1 MGQGERNKRGTWV
14 QVLWHLSD
22 LAAIA
27 GGFAVGYW
35 ARFLS
40 PLTRW
45 IPPDKGIPP
54 VSQYLVAAAAT
65 ALVWIPLFHA
75 SGLYRM
81 EMGRPRHRFSEILRA
96 QALGIL
102 AVAALSFFYRNA
114 TFSRLAVPIT
124 WLSTLLL
131 TAAGRS
137 AVQAL
142 VRRLPLLQP
151 VRFAMVGTG
160 PLAVR
165 LARRLADSPY
175 PHRCEGFFAEP
186 GGKREDAGGIDAA
199 HGAHGVHGAHAM
211 PAAPV
216 TTDVSLAFL
225 SPDSR
230 CAVEPLLDA
239 AALPPAEM
247 ATPLLGSVSR
257 LGEEGATRGLGLVV
271 LAASNASVGTVQE
284 IHARC
289 QELDLDFLFVP
300 DLFSLWGRR
309 VRVEEID
316 GLPLLRLRGPA
327 LSGWGGIVKRSLDL
341 VGSVLLLAI
350 LSPLLLGLALAVRL
364 ESPGPIFHR
373 QERVGRDRRTFRMVK
388 FRSMRADAEAATGP
402 VWAAREDPRRTRLG
416 TFLRRWSL
424 DELPQLWNVLR
435 GEMSLVGPRPERP
448 VFVHRFEERVA
459 DYYDRH
465 RVKSGITGWAQVHG
479 HRGDSP
485 IEQRTRLDLFYVEN
499 WSLGLDLKIIA
510 MTALAVFRHRGS

>member
-27 GGFAVGYW
+27 GGFAFGYW
-35 ARFLS
+35 ARFFS
-40 PLTRW
+40 PLARW

-54 VSQYLVAAAAT
+54 VSQYLVAATAT

-124 WLSTLLL
+124 WFSTLLL

-151 VRFAMVGTG
+151 IRFAMVGTG

-165 LARRLADSPY
+165 LSRRLADSPY
-175 PHRCEGFFAEP
+175 PHRCEGFFTEP
-186 GGKREDAGGIDAA
+186 GGTRGDGE
-199 HGAHGVHGAHAM
+199 
-211 PAAPV
+211 
-216 TTDVSLAFL
+216 S
-225 SPDSR
+225 
-230 CAVEPLLDA
+230 
-239 AALPPAEM
+239 PAET
-247 ATPLLGSVSR
+247 ATPLLGPVAG
-257 LGEEGATRGLGLVV
+257 LGEQEAARGLGLLV
-271 LAASNASVGTVQE
+271 LAADSVSPEIVQE

-289 QELDLDFLFVP
+289 QEFDLDFLFVP

-327 LSGWGGIVKRSLDL
+327 LSGWGGIVKRTLDL
-341 VGSVLLLAI
+341 VGSILLLAI
-350 LSPLLLGLALAVRL
+350 LSPLLLGLALAVKL

-373 QERVGRDRRTFRMVK
+373 QERVGRDRRTFRMAK
-388 FRSMRADAEAATGP
+388 FRSMRADAEASTGP
-402 VWAAREDPRRTRLG
+402 IWAAREDSRRTRLG

-479 HRGDSP
+479 HRGDTP

-499 WSLGLDLKIIA
+499 WSLGLDLRIL
-510 MTALAVFRHRGS
+510 ALTVWAVFRHRGS

>member
-27 GGFAVGYW
+27 GGFAFGYW
-35 ARFLS
+35 ARFFS

-54 VSQYLVAAAAT
+54 VSQYLIAAAAT

-102 AVAALSFFYRNA
+102 AVAALSFFYRDA

-151 VRFAMVGTG
+151 IRFAMVGTG
-160 PLAVR
+160 SLAVR

-186 GGKREDAGGIDAA
+186 GETRDDAGP
-199 HGAHGVHGAHAM
+199 
-211 PAAPV
+211 PAA
-216 TTDVSLAFL
+216 
-225 SPDSR
+225 
-230 CAVEPLLDA
+230 
-239 AALPPAEM
+239 M
-247 ATPLLGSVSR
+247 ATPLLGSVAR
-257 LGEEGATRGLGLVV
+257 LGEEGAARGLGLLV
-271 LAASNASVGTVQE
+271 LAAGNASAGTVQE

-316 GLPLLRLRGPA
+316 GMPLLRLRGPA
-327 LSGWGGIVKRSLDL
+327 LSGWGGIVKRTLDL
-341 VGSVLLLAI
+341 LGSVLLLAI
-350 LSPLLLGLALAVRL
+350 LSPLLLVLALAVRL
-364 ESPGPIFHR
+364 ESPGPVFHR
-373 QERVGRDRRTFRMVK
+373 QERVGRDRRTFLMVK
-388 FRSMRADAEAATGP
+388 FRSMRADAEAASGP

-479 HRGDSP
+479 HRGDTP

-499 WSLGLDLKIIA
+499 WSLGLDLKILA
-510 MTALAVFRHRGS
+510 MTVLAVFRHRGS

>member
-22 LAAIA
+22 LAAIV
-27 GGFAVGYW
+27 GGFAFGYW
-35 ARFLS
+35 ARFVS

-45 IPPDKGIPP
+45 IPPDKGIPAI
-54 VSQYLVAAAAT
+54 SQYMLAAAAT

-102 AVAALSFFYRNA
+102 AVTALSFFYRNA
-114 TFSRLAVPIT
+114 TFSRVAVPMI
-124 WLSTLLL
+124 WFSTLLL

-142 VRRLPLLQP
+142 VRWLPLLQP
-151 VRFAMVGTG
+151 IRFALVGTG

-165 LARRLADSPY
+165 LARRLEDSPY
-175 PHRCEGFFAEP
+175 PHRCEGFFSEP
-186 GGKREDAGGIDAA
+186 EDSLLEAPTQ
-199 HGAHGVHGAHAM
+199 
-211 PAAPV
+211 PA
-216 TTDVSLAFL
+216 S
-225 SPDSR
+225 
-230 CAVEPLLDA
+230 
-239 AALPPAEM
+239 EM
-247 ATPLLGSVSR
+247 AAPLLGSVAR
-257 LGEEGATRGLGLVV
+257 LGKEAEARGLGLLV
-271 LAASNASVGTVQE
+271 LAAANAAPGFVQE

-327 LSGWGGIVKRSLDL
+327 LSGWGGIVKRTLDL
-341 VGSVLLLAI
+341 VGAVLLLVV
-350 LSPLLLGLALAVRL
+350 LSPLLLGLAAAVKL
-364 ESPGPIFHR
+364 ESPGPVFHR
-373 QERVGRDRRTFRMVK
+373 QERVGRDRRTFSIVK
-388 FRSMRADAEAATGP
+388 FRSMRADAEASSGP

-416 TFLRRWSL
+416 SFLRRWSL

-479 HRGDSP
+479 HRGDTP

-499 WSLGLDLKIIA
+499 WSLGLDLKILA
-510 MTALAVFRHRGS
+510 MTARAVFRHRGS

>member
-27 GGFAVGYW
+27 GGFAFGYW
-35 ARFLS
+35 ARFIS

-45 IPPDKGIPP
+45 IPPDKGIPA
-54 VSQYLVAAAAT
+54 VSQYMLAAATT

-102 AVAALSFFYRNA
+102 AVTALSFFYRNA
-114 TFSRLAVPIT
+114 TFSRLAVPIA
-124 WLSTLLL
+124 WFSTLLL

-142 VRRLPLLQP
+142 VRRLPSLQP
-151 VRFAMVGTG
+151 IRFALVGTG

-165 LARRLADSPY
+165 LARRLEDSPY
-175 PHRCEGFFAEP
+175 PHRCEGFFLEP
-186 GGKREDAGGIDAA
+186 EDSPLEAPTEPA
-199 HGAHGVHGAHAM
+199 VEM
-211 PAAPV
+211 PA
-216 TTDVSLAFL
+216 
-225 SPDSR
+225 
-230 CAVEPLLDA
+230 
-239 AALPPAEM
+239 
-247 ATPLLGSVSR
+247 PLLGPVTR
-257 LGEEGATRGLGLVV
+257 LGTEAEARGLGLLV
-271 LAASNASVGTVQE
+271 LAAANAAPGFVQE

-327 LSGWGGIVKRSLDL
+327 LSGWGGIVKRTLDL
-341 VGSVLLLAI
+341 VGAVLLLVI
-350 LSPLLLGLALAVRL
+350 LSPLLLGLAAAVKL
-364 ESPGPIFHR
+364 ESPGPVFHR
-373 QERVGRDRRTFRMVK
+373 QDRVGRDRRTFSIVK
-388 FRSMRADAEAATGP
+388 FRSMRADAEASSGP

-416 TFLRRWSL
+416 SFLRRWSL

-479 HRGDSP
+479 HRGDTP

-499 WSLGLDLKIIA
+499 WSLWLDLKILA
-510 MTALAVFRHRGS
+510 MTARAVFRHRGS